1 MAAGK
6 AGKAGERPI
15 AAFAPDMSLLE
26 AAKRKHPHASVLTAG
41 QEAGLQLLQVA
52 DHLQQLG
59 EAGMGAKASTVY
71 EMVAEPISNAIS
83 QLMPKQYVH
92 IRNIRG
98 GLYDRTVV
106 QVYRTWL
113 LGHWSQNYVLPGLLR
128 VRLSHVLGG
137 LLGGKNSNVVSQLI
151 SSLVH

>member
-59 EAGMGAKASTVY
+59 EAGMGVKASTVY

-98 GLYDRTVV
+98 GCMIV
-106 QVYRTWL
+106 QSYRFIEHGCLDT
-113 LGHWSQNYVLPGLLR
+113 GVKIMYYQACYVYVLATP
-128 VRLSHVLGG
+128 
-137 LLGGKNSNVVSQLI
+137 
-151 SSLVH
+151 